1 MISNLG
7 DRINNTRYLG
17 KEFLTW
23 LWYQS
28 DKNEGLVRLGSGGPA
43 IQVWFSDRIV
53 LSGAS
58 EEAERITIKAVEP
71 STNREARTAL
81 QRGKQVEQARI
92 TIVREQREWTLT
104 ISGEELALAS
114 IKIPALLTKEADD
127 QFSERLH
134 LLDVLDEMVVTMF
147 GAFMELRTDES
158 VWPAER
164 DGMSEWIKQGAG

>member
-1 MISNLG
+1 MSLNAG

-28 DKNEGLVRLGSGGPA
+28 DKNEGLVRLGSAGPA
-43 IQVWFSDRIV
+43 IQVWFADRIV

-58 EEAERITIKAVEP
+58 QEAERVTIKAVEP
-71 STNREARTAL
+71 STNLEARTAL

-104 ISGEELALAS
+104 VSGEELSLGS
-114 IKIPALLTKEADD
+114 IRIPALLTKDADD
-127 QFSERLH
+127 QLSERLH
-134 LLDVLDEMVVTMF
+134 LLDLLDGMIVDMF
-147 GAFMELRTDES
+147 GVFMELRADDTA
-158 VWPAER
+158 WPAER
-164 DGMSEWIKQGAG
+164 DGMSEWIKAGAG

>member
-71 STNREARTAL
+71 STNSEARTAL

-92 TIVREQREWTLT
+92 TIVR
-104 ISGEELALAS
+104 
-114 IKIPALLTKEADD
+114 
-127 QFSERLH
+127 
-134 LLDVLDEMVVTMF
+134 
-147 GAFMELRTDES
+147 
-158 VWPAER
+158 
-164 DGMSEWIKQGAG
+164 